1 MIVEVVVG
9 ILLGLGGLACITGAV
24 GLLRFP
30 DVYSRMHASGVTDT
44 LGAGLVVLGLLVW
57 AALGDG
63 GWATALAEGHAE
75 AAKPGLLQSV
85 KLVSILFF
93 LWVSGTTAVHALAK
107 AAWLDGLV
115 PWTRDEEGASST
127 R

>member
-1 MIVEVVVG
+1 MIVEVLVG
-9 ILLGLGGLACITGAV
+9 VLLALGGFACVTGAV
-24 GLLRFP
+24 GLVRFP
-30 DVYSRMHASGVTDT
+30 DLYTRMHASGVTDT

-57 AALGDG
+57 AAAGDG
-63 GWATALAEGHAE
+63 GWALAVAEGDLD
-75 AAKPGLLQSV
+75 AARAGLLQSV

-107 AAWLDGLV
+107 AAWLDGV
-115 PWTRDEEGASST
+115 EPWTPDEDGVSST